1 MQSARTAP
9 GVEPEDAGR
18 SVFRVDRY
26 GHGKGGLIRR
36 TRDAVS
42 LWTLGRV
49 QPRLSAKTQ
58 CPAGKAAETKGVC
71 PLLPTGPRP
80 HASFTAPRP
89 REGWILKSEDRI
101 QQRPGSRPEL
111 ILPGTCPTWR
121 NHRIQNPWPR
131 PGTTPLQSPTS
142 RAWRER
148 RKGKKGAATTP
159 KRGNN
164 PILTAADRGQ
174 KSPEERALQH
184 IVPWDSANGEAL
196 RARFGTPCHRCTCRR
211 SWSCRRGCHWTPSP
225 GPLRERRHRHWLR

>member
-1 MQSARTAP
+1 VDLSTPGSHRRRSETRPERVLRRMQSARTAP

-18 SVFRVDRY
+18 SLFRVDRY

-89 REGWILKSEDRI
+89 REEWILKSEDRI

-111 ILPGTCPTWR
+111 ILPGTCPIWR

-142 RAWRER
+142 RAWLER

-159 KRGNN
+159 KRG
-164 PILTAADRGQ
+164 T
-174 KSPEERALQH
+174 
-184 IVPWDSANGEAL
+184 
-196 RARFGTPCHRCTCRR
+196 
-211 SWSCRRGCHWTPSP
+211 TPS
-225 GPLRERRHRHWLR
+225 